1 MGRGWRRSIHVFV
14 CRHRRI
20 LAALLTGLAVLTFS
34 SAQRP
39 PRGTVCV
46 VNAKEPISGGS
57 RVQAK
62 QVGTI
67 CVPESMVPEGKF
79 GRVDEVIGQ
88 SVSIDVPTGTILTS
102 YHLLT
107 RSHAKPGT
115 ALVGVQLSDSSL
127 LSMLRVGQRVS
138 VVASGD
144 DGPGIIAKDA
154 VIRGLPHEGGGGLMS
169 NDQSELVVVSTDEQS
184 AARVATQN
192 SQGQIGIVVR

>member
-1 MGRGWRRSIHVFV
+1 M
-14 CRHRRI
+14 
-20 LAALLTGLAVLTFS
+20 LTFS

-88 SVSIDVPTGTILTS
+88 SVSIDVPTGAILTS
-102 YHLLT
+102 SHLLT

-169 NDQSELVVVSTDEQS
+169 NDQSELIVVSTDEQS

>member
-88 SVSIDVPTGTILTS
+88 SVSIDVPTGAILT
-102 YHLLT
+102 
-107 RSHAKPGT
+107 
-115 ALVGVQLSDSSL
+115 LSL
-127 LSMLRVGQRVS
+127 
-138 VVASGD
+138 
-144 DGPGIIAKDA
+144 IHI
-154 VIRGLPHEGGGGLMS
+154 
-169 NDQSELVVVSTDEQS
+169 
-184 AARVATQN
+184 
-192 SQGQIGIVVR
+192 